1 MGNVTRAIHQ
11 RPQPPRASLP
21 SSSLQTPFGSVARLP
36 LLVEVLGF
44 ASSPRGGFAFSSVT
58 PEYEGG
64 AQVSQYAIRLK
75 LVCHAAICMAEA
87 HGLLEFAG
95 LSSVMKVIV
104 AREIVKYHGGDL
116 KVLSGASLSVEAG
129 EKIGLVGRNGA
140 GKTTLLE
147 ILVGNLE
154 ADSGTVERVGG
165 ARGGARVRM
174 TPQNLY
180 AGERG
185 RISVEEEIISAFAP
199 LIEREKELAELE
211 SRLSDDPSSDLL
223 ERYGRLQGE
232 FERDGGYD
240 YRARAASTLS
250 GLGFAPE
257 DWKRPVGSFSGGEQS
272 RIALARLLLEEPTN
286 HLDLRAIEWLE
297 NFVKGAKSAVLVVSH
312 DRYFLDATVG
322 SILELE
328 DAELVR
334 YVGNYTRYAAE
345 KKARSEQLARKAKA
359 NAERRAQL
367 ERFIEKNRAKA
378 RKASQAKSKQKLLS
392 RMEKIEAPKG
402 DAKSMKLD
410 LGEASRA
417 GRVVLE
423 MEDVR
428 YAHEDSDEP
437 LLEDLDLI
445 VERGERVALLGPNG
459 TGKTTIMR
467 LGAGELSPQ
476 RGSIRL
482 GHNVVPAYQDQ
493 QIARLDDSKTVLQ
506 EAMDATGLRAP
517 EARDLLG
524 AFLFSGEDVF
534 KRVSSLSGGER
545 NRLSLAEIV
554 VSGANLLLLDEPTN
568 NLDIPAL
575 EALEEALL
583 EYRGTMFFISH
594 DRYFLRKL
602 ATRVVELEDRKLT
615 NYLGGYDYYRSH
627 RRLDQGEG
635 RRRRRV
641 RPGQSKEQNVFA
653 ARLVAFYDETDATE
667 RRLSRLEK
675 ELANS
680 SLYADGKRSR
690 EVVLEHRQL
699 KSALEGLY
707 ADWGELLGEAEEAG
721 L

>member
-1 MGNVTRAIHQ
+1 
-11 RPQPPRASLP
+11 
-21 SSSLQTPFGSVARLP
+21 
-36 LLVEVLGF
+36 
-44 ASSPRGGFAFSSVT
+44 
-58 PEYEGG
+58 
-64 AQVSQYAIRLK
+64 
-75 LVCHAAICMAEA
+75 
-87 HGLLEFAG
+87 
-95 LSSVMKVIV
+95 MKVIV
-104 AREIVKYHGGDL
+104 ARDIVKYHGGDL
-116 KVLSGASLSVEAG
+116 KVLSGVSLSVEAG
-129 EKIGLVGRNGA
+129 EKIGLVGRNGV

-147 ILVGNLE
+147 ILAGNSE
-154 ADSGTVERVGG
+154 ADSGSVERVGG
-165 ARGGARVRM
+165 ARVGM
-174 TPQNLY
+174 TSQSLY

-199 LIEREKELAELE
+199 LMEREKELEELE
-211 SRLSDDPSSDLL
+211 SRLSENPSAALL

-257 DWKRPVGSFSGGEQS
+257 DWKRPVGSFSGGEQN
-272 RIALARLLLEEPTN
+272 RIALARLLLEEPDLILLDEPTN

-297 NFVKGAKSAVLVVSH
+297 SFVKGAKSAVLVVSH

-328 DAELVR
+328 DGELVR
-334 YVGNYTRYAAE
+334 YVGNYSKYAAE

-378 RKASQAKSKQKLLS
+378 RKASQAKSKHKLLD

-402 DAKSMKLD
+402 DTKSMKLD

-423 MEDVR
+423 MQDVR

-437 LLEDLDLI
+437 LLEDLDLV
-445 VERGERVALLGPNG
+445 VERGERVALLGANG
-459 TGKTTIMR
+459 TGKSTIMR
-467 LGAGELSPQ
+467 LGAGELFPQ
-476 RGSIRL
+476 RGSVRL
-482 GHNVVPAYQDQ
+482 GHNVVSAYQDQ
-493 QIARLDDSKTVLQ
+493 QIARLDDNKTVLE
-506 EAMDATGLRAP
+506 EAMDATGLKAP

-534 KRVSSLSGGER
+534 KRVAALSGGER

-615 NYLGGYDYYRSH
+615 NYLGGYDYFRSH

-635 RRRRRV
+635 RRRPRSRV
-641 RPGQSKEQNVFA
+641 RPGQSKEQNVLA
-653 ARLVAFYDETDATE
+653 ARLVAVEGEIDATE

-675 ELANS
+675 ELATS
-680 SLYADGKRSR
+680 ELYADGKRSR

-699 KSALEGLY
+699 KSTLEGLY
-707 ADWGELLGEAEEAG
+707 ADWGELLEEAEEAG

>member
-1 MGNVTRAIHQ
+1 MRA
-11 RPQPPRASLP
+11 PRQLRM
-21 SSSLQTPFGSVARLP
+21 LRLHGT
-36 LLVEVLGF
+36 LGP
-44 ASSPRGGFAFSSVT
+44 ALYNLRA
-58 PEYEGG
+58 
-64 AQVSQYAIRLK
+64 
-75 LVCHAAICMAEA
+75 
-87 HGLLEFAG
+87 
-95 LSSVMKVIV
+95 MKVLI

-116 KVLSGASLSVEAG
+116 KVLSGATLAVEAG

-140 GKTTLLE
+140 GKTTLLQ
-147 ILVGNLE
+147 ILAGNLE
-154 ADSGTVERVGG
+154 ADAGSVERVGG
-165 ARGGARVRM
+165 AKVGM
-174 TPQNLY
+174 TSQSLY
-180 AGERG
+180 GGERG
-185 RISVEEEIISAFAP
+185 KLSVEEEIISAFAP
-199 LIEREKELAELE
+199 LIEREKELKDLE
-211 SRLSDDPSSDLL
+211 ARLSEEPSSSHL

-232 FERDGGYD
+232 FERDGGYE
-240 YRARAASTLS
+240 YRGRAASTLS

-272 RIALARLLLEEPTN
+272 RIALARLLLEEPDLVLLDEPTN

-312 DRYFLDATVG
+312 DRYFLDAVAG

-328 DAELVR
+328 DGRLTR
-334 YVGNYTRYAAE
+334 YVGNYSKYVVE
-345 KKARSEQLARKAKA
+345 KRARAEQLARKAKA

-367 ERFIEKNRAKA
+367 ERFIERNRAKA

-392 RMEKIEAPKG
+392 RMEKIEAPRDGAKG
-402 DAKSMKLD
+402 MKLD
-410 LGEASRA
+410 LGDASRT

-428 YAHEDSDEP
+428 YAHEDSEDP
-437 LLEDLDLI
+437 LLEDLALVI
-445 VERGERVALLGPNG
+445 ERGERVALLGPNG
-459 TGKTTIMR
+459 TGKSTIMR
-467 LGAGELSPQ
+467 LATGELSPQ
-476 RGSIRL
+476 RGSVRL

-493 QIARLDDSKTVLQ
+493 QLARLDDAKTVLQ
-506 EAMDATGLRAP
+506 ETMDATGLKAP

-524 AFLFSGEDVF
+524 AFLFSGDDAF

-575 EALEEALL
+575 EALEDALL
-583 EYRGTMFFISH
+583 DYRGTMFFISH

-627 RRLDQGEG
+627 RRLDTKSGKV
-635 RRRRRV
+635 RTRRRV
-641 RPGQSKEQNVFA
+641 RPGQSKEQGVLA
-653 ARLVAFYDETDATE
+653 ARLVAVEGEIDATE

-699 KSALEGLY
+699 KSALEALY
-707 ADWGELLGEAEEAG
+707 ADWGTLLDEAEEAG

>member
-1 MGNVTRAIHQ
+1 
-11 RPQPPRASLP
+11 
-21 SSSLQTPFGSVARLP
+21 
-36 LLVEVLGF
+36 
-44 ASSPRGGFAFSSVT
+44 
-58 PEYEGG
+58 
-64 AQVSQYAIRLK
+64 
-75 LVCHAAICMAEA
+75 
-87 HGLLEFAG
+87 
-95 LSSVMKVIV
+95 MKVIV
-104 AREIVKYHGGDL
+104 ASNLVKYHGGAL

-129 EKIGLVGRNGA
+129 EKVGLVGRNGA

-147 ILVGNLE
+147 ILAGDSE
-154 ADSGTVERVGG
+154 PDSGTVERVGG
-165 ARGGARVRM
+165 ARVRM
-174 TPQNLY
+174 TSQSLY

-185 RISVEEEIISAFAP
+185 GLSVKDEIVSAFAP
-199 LIEREKELAELE
+199 LIERENELKELEA
-211 SRLSDDPSSDLL
+211 RLSEDPSSDLL

-257 DWKRPVGSFSGGEQS
+257 DWRRPVGSFSGGEQS
-272 RIALARLLLEEPTN
+272 RIALARLLLEEPDLVLLDEPTN
-286 HLDLRAIEWLE
+286 HLDLEAIEWLE
-297 NFVKGAKSAVLVVSH
+297 SFVKGTRSACLVVSH
-312 DRYFLDATVG
+312 DRYFLDAVAS

-328 DAELVR
+328 DGGLTR
-334 YVGNYTRYAAE
+334 YAGNYTRYAAE
-345 KKARSEQLARKAKA
+345 KRARSEQLARKARA
-359 NAERRAQL
+359 NAERREQL

-378 RKASQAKSKQKLLS
+378 SKASQARSKQKLLD

-402 DAKSMKLD
+402 GAKSMRLD
-410 LGEASRA
+410 LGDTSRA

-423 MEDVR
+423 MESVR

-437 LLEDLDLI
+437 LLEDLDLV

-459 TGKTTIMR
+459 AGKSTIMR
-467 LGAGELSPQ
+467 LATRELPPQ
-476 RGSIRL
+476 RGSVRL

-493 QIARLDDSKTVLQ
+493 QLARLDDTKTVLG
-506 EAMDATGLRAP
+506 ETMDATGLKAP

-554 VSGANLLLLDEPTN
+554 TSNANLLLLDEPTN

-602 ATRVVELEDRKLT
+602 ATRVMELGERKLT

-627 RRLDQGEG
+627 RRLDATDTK
-635 RRRRRV
+635 RRPRRRV
-641 RPGQSKEQNVFA
+641 RPGQNKEQSVLA
-653 ARLVAFYDETDATE
+653 ARLVAVEGEIDATE

-675 ELANS
+675 ELASS

-699 KSALEGLY
+699 KSTLEALY
-707 ADWGELLGEAEEAG
+707 ADWGVLLEEAEEAG

>member
-1 MGNVTRAIHQ
+1 
-11 RPQPPRASLP
+11 
-21 SSSLQTPFGSVARLP
+21 
-36 LLVEVLGF
+36 
-44 ASSPRGGFAFSSVT
+44 
-58 PEYEGG
+58 
-64 AQVSQYAIRLK
+64 
-75 LVCHAAICMAEA
+75 
-87 HGLLEFAG
+87 
-95 LSSVMKVIV
+95 MKVII
-104 AREIVKYHGGDL
+104 ARDIVKYHGGDL

-147 ILVGNLE
+147 ILAGNSE
-154 ADSGTVERVGG
+154 ADSGSVERI
-165 ARGGARVRM
+165 GGARVGV
-174 TPQNLY
+174 TSQSLY

-185 RISVEEEIISAFAP
+185 RISVEQEIISAFEP
-199 LIEREKELAELE
+199 LMRRERELKELEV
-211 SRLSDDPSSDLL
+211 RLTEDPSSLLL

-250 GLGFAPE
+250 GLGFAPA

-272 RIALARLLLEEPTN
+272 RIALARLLLEEPDLVLLDEPTN
-286 HLDLRAIEWLE
+286 HLDLKAIEWLE

-312 DRYFLDATVG
+312 DRYFLDAVAG

-328 DAELVR
+328 DGRLTR
-334 YVGNYTRYAAE
+334 YPGNYSEYVTE
-345 KKARSEQLARKAKA
+345 KRASEERLARKAKA

-378 RKASQAKSKQKLLS
+378 RKASQAKSKQKLLD
-392 RMEKIEAPKG
+392 RMEKVEGPSGANKN
-402 DAKSMKLD
+402 MKLD
-410 LGEASRA
+410 LGDTSRA

-437 LLEDLDLI
+437 LLEEFDLVI
-445 VERGERVALLGPNG
+445 ERGERVALLGPNG
-459 TGKTTIMR
+459 TGKSTVMR
-467 LGAGELSPQ
+467 LATGELSPQ
-476 RGSIRL
+476 RGTVRL
-482 GHNVVPAYQDQ
+482 GHNVAPAYQDQ
-493 QIARLDDSKTVLQ
+493 QLARLDDAKTVL
-506 EAMDATGLRAP
+506 EEVMDITGLKAP

-534 KRVSSLSGGER
+534 KKVSSLSGGER

-568 NLDIPAL
+568 NLDIPAR
-575 EALEEALL
+575 EALETALL

-602 ATRVVELEDRKLT
+602 ATRVVDLEGKKLT

-627 RRLDQGEG
+627 RRIDARDGKG
-635 RRRRRV
+635 RPRRRV
-641 RPGQSKEQNVFA
+641 RPGQSKDESVLA
-653 ARLVAFYDETDATE
+653 ARLVAVEGEIDATE

-675 ELANS
+675 ELATS
-680 SLYADGKRSR
+680 ELYADGKRSR
-690 EVVLEHRQL
+690 EVILEHRHL
-699 KSALEGLY
+699 KSVLEGLY
-707 ADWGELLGEAEEAG
+707 ADWGELLEEAEEAG